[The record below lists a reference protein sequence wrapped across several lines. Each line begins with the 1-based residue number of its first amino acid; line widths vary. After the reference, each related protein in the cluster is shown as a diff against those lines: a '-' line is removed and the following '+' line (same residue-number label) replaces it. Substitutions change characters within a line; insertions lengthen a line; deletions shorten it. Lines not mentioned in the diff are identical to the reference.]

1 MGNLFKKL
9 KLNTKTAPY
18 YFLIPVILVF
28 SIFMLYPIIKSF
40 WLSFYEFQGGEYNFI
55 GFANYINLMKDDIFI
70 QSLLNTLIYLVFQVP
85 VMVFLSLIL
94 AYLLDQAYIKLKP
107 MFRVSIFLPAVTSL
121 VAYSLVFKL
130 LLNDEYGL
138 INYLLNLVG
147 LDGVNWL
154 NGPISSKIAIMISIT
169 WRWTGY
175 NMIIMLAGLQRI
187 SHDIYEA
194 SDIDGANKI
203 EKFLYITLPLMKPII
218 LFAAITSTIGTL
230 QLFDEPYI
238 LTGGG
243 PDGATRTVA
252 HYLYDNGFRYIKF
265 GYAAAISYV
274 LVIIIAILSYI
285 QFKVGGDEE

>member
-1 MGNLFKKL
+1 MGNLLRKL

-18 YFLIPVILVF
+18 YFLIPVIIIF
-28 SIFMLYPIIKSF
+28 SVFMLYPIGKSF

-55 GFANYINLMKDDIFI
+55 GLSNYINLIKDDIFI
-70 QSLLNTLIYLVFQVP
+70 QSLLNTFIYLIFQVP
-85 VMVFLSLIL
+85 VMVFLSLLL
-94 AYLLDQAYIKLKP
+94 AYLLDQAYIKFKP

-130 LLNDEYGL
+130 LLNNEYGL
-138 INYLLNLVG
+138 VNYLLNLVG

-187 SHDIYEA
+187 SPDIYEA

-203 EKFLYITLPLMKPII
+203 QKFFHVTLPLMKPII

-238 LTGGG
+238 LTDGG
-243 PDGATRTVA
+243 PDGATMTVA
-252 HYLYDNGFRYIKF
+252 QYLYDNGFRYIKF
-265 GYAAAISYV
+265 GYAAAISYI